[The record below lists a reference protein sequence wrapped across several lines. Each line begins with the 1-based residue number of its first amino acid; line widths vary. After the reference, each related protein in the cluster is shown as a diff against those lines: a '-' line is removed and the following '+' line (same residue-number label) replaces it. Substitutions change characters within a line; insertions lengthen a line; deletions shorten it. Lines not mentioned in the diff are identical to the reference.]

1 MKFKQILYEI
11 ENFLLEKQ
19 IITLDHIYKKKFFE
33 WHHNE
38 KILREYE
45 TVTKIFYDRF
55 TPKSVIDFGCGTG
68 IYLHFFSKLGVEHIK
83 GLEGCQNAISLAL
96 VKNIE
101 KYDITKKI
109 KTNTKYDICLCFE
122 VAEHIHKKYAET
134 LIHDICLT
142 SDIILFSAA
151 IPKQTGRHHINLQ
164 PKQYWINKF
173 KFEGFIY
180 QKSVTQDIINKM
192 PPLKS
197 ISWIKNNIMIFE
209 KKNIKRRKNEILQDY
224 T

>member
-11 ENFLLEKQ
+11 ENFLLEKR

-33 WHHNE
+33 WHHSN
-38 KILREYE
+38 KIMNEYE
-45 TVTKIFYDRF
+45 IVTKVLYDTF

-68 IYLHFFSKLGVEHIK
+68 IYLYFFSTFGIEYLK
-83 GLEGCQNAISLAL
+83 GLEGCQNAINLAL

-101 KYDITKKI
+101 KYDISKKI
-109 KTNTKYDICLCFE
+109 KLNTKYDICLCFE

-134 LIHDICLT
+134 LIHNLCIA

-173 KFEGFIY
+173 EFEGFIY
-180 QKSVTQDIINKM
+180 QESVTQNIINKM
-192 PPLKS
+192 PSLKS
-197 ISWIKNNIMIFE
+197 IAWIKNNIMIFKKE
-209 KKNIKRRKNEILQDY
+209 KKI
-224 T
+224 

>member
-11 ENFLLEKQ
+11 ENFLLEKR
-19 IITLDHIYKKKFFE
+19 IITLDHIYKKTFFE

-38 KILREYE
+38 KIMREYKI
-45 TVTKIFYDRF
+45 VTKILYDTF
-55 TPKSVIDFGCGTG
+55 APKSVIDFGCGTG
-68 IYLHFFSKLGVEHIK
+68 IYLYFFSKLGVDHIK

-109 KTNTKYDICLCFE
+109 KTDTKYDICLCFE
-122 VAEHIHKKYAET
+122 VAEHIHKKYANI
-134 LIHDICLT
+134 LIYNICQV

-151 IPKQTGRHHINLQ
+151 TPKQTGRHHINLQ
-164 PKQYWINKF
+164 PNQYWIDKF

-180 QKSVTQDIINKM
+180 QESLTQNIKNRM

-197 ISWIKNNIMIFE
+197 IAWIKNNIMVFE
-209 KKNIKRRKNEILQDY
+209 K